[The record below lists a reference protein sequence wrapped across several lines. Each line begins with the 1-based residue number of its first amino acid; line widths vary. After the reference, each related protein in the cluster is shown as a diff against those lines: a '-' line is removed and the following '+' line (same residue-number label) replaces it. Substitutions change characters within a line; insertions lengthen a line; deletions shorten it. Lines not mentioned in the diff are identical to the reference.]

1 MDIQFG
7 ETNEEKAEKLASIL
21 EGLLDDDTKDVAQVG
36 GIIEEE
42 QKMESRLRI
51 KREALKCDL
60 KSVK

>member
-1 MDIQFG
+1 MDIQLG

-21 EGLLDDDTKDVAQVG
+21 EGLLDDTKDVAQVG